1 MRETA
6 ASRAAPIRTWSLSP
20 ERGILLPLAFAAA
33 LAVFGFVSFR
43 QHAVLL
49 ASFIGAA
56 GVLFAWAAGLYVQA
70 RREGRALTLLVV
82 LKPQHWVQTIAQLL
96 IYYWWGRYVAIVP
109 AFAPFIVA
117 QILFAYGVDC
127 LLNWSRRDTYYFGF
141 GPFPIILSINLFLW
155 FRPDW
160 FYWQFVM
167 ILLGFLAKE
176 LIRWR
181 REGRSAHI
189 FNPSSF
195 PLAVFSIVLILT
207 HGSDITFG
215 QVIANSIFDPPYIY
229 LVIFLAA
236 VPGQFVFG
244 VARMSLA
251 AVVTL
256 MVIGLIYFH
265 ATGTYLFLDAYIPV
279 PVFIGLLLL
288 VTDPSTSPR
297 TELGRLIFGML
308 YAVFTTVLYVVL
320 VSSNVP
326 TFYDKLLPIPLL
338 NLMVRAIDRFAAWKP
353 MWKLDPTRLVPGLS
367 SRGRSFAYGT
377 VMAVLFA
384 GLYATQSVGDH
395 HPGQYLPFWSQACEA
410 GSDRACRYA
419 QHLTEVYCQ
428 NGSGWAC
435 NEAGAYPMADRRY
448 AAEMFRRGCDL
459 GYPAACENAATD
471 TLAASALARGQPGM
485 EDLPIVL
492 RGTKPILR
500 DRDPDALLA
509 LACREGWD
517 GVCPRGGTE

>member
-1 MRETA
+1 MT
-6 ASRAAPIRTWSLSP
+6 RAAPVRTWSLAP
-20 ERGILLPLAFAAA
+20 GRALLLPVAFATA
-33 LAVFGFVSFR
+33 LALFGLTSFR

-49 ASFIGAA
+49 ASFVGAA
-56 GVLFAWAAGLYVQA
+56 AVLLAWAAGLYLRS
-70 RREGRALTLLVV
+70 RRAGRALTLSVV
-82 LKPQHWVQTIAQLL
+82 LKPQHWVQTIAQLM
-96 IYYWWGRYVAIVP
+96 IYYWWGRYVAVVP

-117 QILFAYGVDC
+117 QLLFAYGVDG
-127 LLNWSRRDTYYFGF
+127 LLNWSRRDTYHLGF

-167 ILLGFLAKE
+167 IALGFLAKE

-181 REGRSAHI
+181 RGGRSAHI

-195 PLAVFSIVLILT
+195 PLAVFSLVLILT
-207 HGSDITFG
+207 HGSDVTFG
-215 QVIANSIFDPPYIY
+215 QIIANTIFDPPYIY

-251 AVVTL
+251 AAVTL
-256 MVIGLIYFH
+256 MVIGLTYFQV
-265 ATGTYLFLDAYIPV
+265 TGTYLFLDAYIPV

-308 YAVFTTVLYVVL
+308 YAVFTTVLYVIL

-326 TFYDKLLPIPLL
+326 TFYDKLLPIPIL

-353 MWKLDPTRLVPGLS
+353 MWRLDPTRLAPSLS
-367 SRGRSFAYGT
+367 PRARSFAYGT
-377 VMAVLFA
+377 VMAVLVSS
-384 GLYATQSVGDH
+384 LYATRGLGDH
-395 HPGQYLPFWSQACEA
+395 HPGQYLPFWTEACQA
-410 GSDRACRYA
+410 GSDRACRYTL
-419 QHLTEVYCQ
+419 HLTEVYCQ

-435 NEAGAYPMADRRY
+435 NEAGARRV
-448 AAEMFRRGCDL
+448 AEHRPAVEMFRRGCEL
-459 GYPAACENAATD
+459 GNQAACENATGDPRDAT
-471 TLAASALARGQPGM
+471 ALARGEPSLA
-485 EDLPIVL
+485 DLPIVL
-492 RGTKPILR
+492 RGTKPVLR
-500 DRDPDALLA
+500 DRDPETLLA
-509 LACREGWD
+509 LACRQGWD
-517 GVCPRGGTE
+517 GTCRRGGTD